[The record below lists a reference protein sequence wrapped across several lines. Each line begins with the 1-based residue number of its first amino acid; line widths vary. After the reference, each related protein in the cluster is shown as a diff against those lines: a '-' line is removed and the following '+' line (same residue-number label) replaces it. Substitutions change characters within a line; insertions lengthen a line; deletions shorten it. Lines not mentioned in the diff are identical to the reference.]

1 MKKAL
6 SLLLSMTF
14 ILALLAGCA
23 VSDVASGETPNPGP
37 SEQAKNHAG
46 TYKGTAPGYHGEL
59 GVTVTLNEAGKIV
72 SVAVDEGHGETKNIG
87 TVAINKI
94 PDAIVAT
101 QSLKV
106 DAVSGATVTGDAIIA
121 AVAAALKSAGL
132 NPADYSY
139 TEVAAADAEEAF
151 YTLNP
156 DAMPAKAP
164 ITGTIN
170 LKDAKG
176 REVTLDLPVSTYAI
190 STMDLI
196 DYIIPMLGKDAFHKL
211 VGSGQSG
218 SHSLQTYARL
228 YTPIVGNYTEHVGQ
242 ISDHNA
248 PFDLEIIL
256 AMDPDVLIV
265 NSAMGAH
272 RYALEVEPQLTAAG
286 IPIVLVN
293 VPGKSFTTSAQ
304 STLRLLGRIFE
315 KERRAEEVASFLDEQ
330 FALIASRNLVDR
342 ADKPTVYYEKSGYS
356 EVFGSTSTSKSG
368 WGTVIAAAGGGN
380 IADPLLLD
388 SAAGKGSSNTLDP
401 EYVIKSDPDY
411 IILSGSGLGWMDNIP
426 SATLSPPSFDIVN
439 RTGWSTLRA
448 VKNNNVYELA
458 HAASR
463 SIYGFH
469 ACLKLAT
476 VFYPEEFKGVDPDA
490 VMAEFFDRFMLVDSD
505 VTVWWYRLGE
515 FK

>member
-1 MKKAL
+1 MKKTL
-6 SLLLSMTF
+6 SLLLSMTS
-14 ILALLAGCA
+14 ILALFVGCIT
-23 VSDVASGETPNPGP
+23 SNVASGETPNTGP
-37 SEQAKNHAG
+37 SEPAKSHAG

-59 GVTVTLNEAGKIV
+59 GVTVVLDETGKIV
-72 SVAVDEGHGETKNIG
+72 SVAVNEGHGETKNIG

-94 PDAIVAT
+94 PDAIVAA

-106 DAVSGATVTGDAIIA
+106 DAISGATVTGDAIIA
-121 AVAAALKSAGL
+121 AVAVALRSAGL

-139 TEVAAADAEEAF
+139 TEIVAAEEASS
-151 YTLNP
+151 TLNP

-164 ITGTIN
+164 ITGTMK

-176 REVTLDLPVSTYAI
+176 REVMLDLPVSTYAI

-196 DYIIPMLGKDAFHKL
+196 DYIIPLLGEEAFHKL

-218 SHSLQTYARL
+218 SHSLQTYTKL
-228 YTPIVGNYTEHVGQ
+228 YTSIVGNYAEHVGQ

-248 PFDLEIIL
+248 PFDLEMLL

-272 RYALEVEPQLTAAG
+272 RYALEIEPQLTAAG
-286 IPIVLVN
+286 IPIVLVD
-293 VPGKSFTTSAQ
+293 VPGKEFTTSAQ
-304 STLRLLGRIFE
+304 STVRLLGQIFG
-315 KERRAEEVASFLDEQ
+315 KEERADEVASFLDEQ
-330 FALIASRNLVDR
+330 FALIASKNLADR

-356 EVFGSTSTSKSG
+356 EVFGSTSSSRSG
-368 WGTVIAAAGGGN
+368 WGTVIAAAGGEN
-380 IADPLLLD
+380 IADPILLE
-388 SAAGKGSSNTLDP
+388 STAGKGGSNTLDP
-401 EYVIKSDPDY
+401 EYVLQSDPDY
-411 IILSGSGLGWMDNIP
+411 IILSGSGLGWMDNMP
-426 SATLSPPSFDIVN
+426 GATLPPPSFDIVN

-448 VKNNNVYELA
+448 VKGNNVYELA

-476 VFYPEEFKGVDPDA
+476 VFYPEAFKDVDPDA
-490 VMAEFFDRFMLVDSD
+490 VMSEFFDRFMLVDSD
-505 VTVWWYRLGE
+505 VTVWWHRLGE
-515 FK
+515 SK